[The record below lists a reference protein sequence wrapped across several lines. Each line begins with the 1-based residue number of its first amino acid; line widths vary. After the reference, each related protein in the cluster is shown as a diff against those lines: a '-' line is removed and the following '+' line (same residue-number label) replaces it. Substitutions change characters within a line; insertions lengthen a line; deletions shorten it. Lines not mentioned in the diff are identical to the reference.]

1 MTKKQSS
8 QKKTVA
14 VIESAEIYDV
24 FDLWKRKP
32 RALTFNDTDV
42 IVLTARANGK
52 AIQETFFTCL
62 KSDGTFALKTP
73 SILSDGRRQ
82 KLANFI
88 SHYFHAANPEKYNVR
103 EESKKWK
110 GTTVELD
117 EQGFI
122 FIP

>member
-1 MTKKQSS
+1 MTKEQAS
-8 QKKTVA
+8 QKKTA
-14 VIESAEIYDV
+14 VIQSVNIYDV

-32 RALTFNDTDV
+32 KALTFNDTDV
-42 IVLTARANGK
+42 IVVAVQVDGK
-52 AIQETFFTCL
+52 IIQETFFTCL
-62 KSDGTFALKTP
+62 KSNGTFALKTP
-73 SILSDGRRQ
+73 SRLSDGRRQ

-110 GTTVELD
+110 GTKVELD

-122 FIP
+122 FTP